1 MDIAQAKELIAN
13 HDKRLPEALI
23 IALNSGY
30 DNGCIS
36 ESVIISCGELIER
49 HIERHI
55 EYEKAVADPENNEP
69 YAAARARR
77 LAEGRG
83 PTELTP
89 EEQERVAKRVAE
101 EDISVA
107 SVVREIAAFSTST
120 TEDTN
125 A

>member
-1 MDIAQAKELIAN
+1 MDIAQAKYLISK
-13 HDKRLPEALI
+13 HGERLPEVLI
-23 IALNSGY
+23 IELFVGY
-30 DNGCIS
+30 NNGYVD
-36 ESVIISCGELIER
+36 ESVIISCAET
-49 HIERHI
+49 IERHI

-77 LAEGRG
+77 LAEGCG

-101 EDISVA
+101 ADISVA
-107 SVVREIAAFSTST
+107 SVVREIAALSTST

>member
-13 HDKRLPEALI
+13 HGQRLPEALI

-30 DNGCIS
+30 DNGYIS
-36 ESVIISCGELIER
+36 ESVIISCGESIER
-49 HIERHI
+49 HIEL
-55 EYEKAVADPENNEP
+55 EKAIADPENNEP

-101 EDISVA
+101 ADISVA
-107 SVVREIAAFSTST
+107 SVVREIAALSTST

>member
-1 MDIAQAKELIAN
+1 MDIAQAKDLIAN
-13 HDKRLPEALI
+13 HGQRLPEALI
-23 IALNSGY
+23 TALNIGY
-30 DNGCIS
+30 IS
-36 ESVIISCGELIER
+36 ESVVTGCGDALELAIELDN
-49 HIERHI
+49 
-55 EYEKAVADPENNEP
+55 ASVDPENNEP

-107 SVVREIAAFSTST
+107 RAVREIAALSTST